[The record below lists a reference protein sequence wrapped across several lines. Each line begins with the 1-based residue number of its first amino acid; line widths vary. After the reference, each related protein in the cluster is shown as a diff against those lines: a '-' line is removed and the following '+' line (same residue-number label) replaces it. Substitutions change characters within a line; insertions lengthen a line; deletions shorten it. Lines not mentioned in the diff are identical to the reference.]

1 MTTAEKT
8 LSDAGA
14 VVDAVGGTEDPGRIG
29 VADGLVALAKAAT
42 QSAAAVKAGV
52 GLSAESVRIAVGR
65 SQVAPAKGDNR
76 FADPSWTDNPAYRR
90 VKQVYL
96 AWSAAVDSVV
106 DAADVDWRTRERA
119 RFAAGIL
126 TSSLAPTN
134 TLPGNPAALKRVIET
149 GGGSLVAGARHFV
162 DDLLHNGGMPK
173 QVDASGFKVGENM
186 ATTPGAVV
194 YRDEVCE
201 VLQYQPTTATVRT
214 RPVVM
219 IPPPINKYYFMDL
232 APGRSFIEHAVSKGI
247 PFFVISWRNP
257 RKEHADWNLDT
268 YAGAVLGAI
277 DVAREVSGSDDVIA
291 LGLCAGGIITA
302 TVLSHLAA
310 KGDGRVH
317 AVSFGVT
324 LLDWDVPAMVGAF
337 QSKGLLS
344 IARRKSRTAG
354 VLDARSLGT
363 VFTWMRPNELVWN
376 YWVNNYL
383 MGKQPPAFDI
393 LAWNDD
399 KTNLP
404 GRLHGQFLDIFAGNL
419 MVKPGGMEVLGT
431 PVDLSAVKIDTY
443 VTGGL
448 SDHLTPW
455 DGCYRATQL
464 FPGHST
470 FVLSPTGHIQTQVS
484 PPGNP
489 KSHYFIGGEPGP
501 DPHEWRDNAER
512 RAGTWWDH
520 WVEWVIER
528 AGAEKPAPKTLGS
541 RRHKV
546 LAPAP
551 GTYVLEP
558 A

>member
-1 MTTAEKT
+1 MTATAEM
-8 LSDAGA
+8 GA
-14 VVDAVGGTEDPGRIG
+14 VADAVGGTEDPGRIG
-29 VADGLVALAKAAT
+29 LADAVLAMTRVAAGSGAT
-42 QSAAAVKAGV
+42 VKAGA
-52 GLSAESVRIAVGR
+52 GLAVEGVKIVAGR
-65 SQVAPAKGDNR
+65 STVEPGRGDNR
-76 FADPSWTDNPAYRR
+76 FADPSWTENPGYRR
-90 VKQVYL
+90 LKQAYL
-96 AWSAAVDSVV
+96 AWSKAVDSVV
-106 DAADVDWRTRERA
+106 ESADVDWRTRERA

-134 TLPGNPAALKRVIET
+134 TLPGNPAALKRIIET

-173 QVDASGFKVGENM
+173 QVDTSGFKVGENL

-201 VLQYQPTTATVRT
+201 VIHYTPTTPRVRT
-214 RPVVM
+214 RPVIMV
-219 IPPPINKYYFMDL
+219 PPPINKYYFMDL

-247 PFFVISWRNP
+247 QFFVISWRNP
-257 RKEHADWNLDT
+257 RKEHAGWGLDT
-268 YAGAVLGAI
+268 YGEAVLGAI
-277 DVAREVSGSDDVIA
+277 DVACEITGSEDVIA
-291 LGLCAGGIITA
+291 LGLCAGGIITS
-302 TVLSHLAA
+302 TVLSHLAQQ
-310 KGDGRVH
+310 GDGRVH

-324 LLDWDVPAMVGAF
+324 LLDWDCPAMVGAF

-344 IARRKSRTAG
+344 IARRKSRRAG
-354 VLDARSLGT
+354 VLDARSLGS

-383 MGKQPPAFDI
+383 MGKNPPAFDI
-393 LAWNDD
+393 LAWNED

-404 GRLHGQFLDIFAGNL
+404 GRLHGQFLDIFEGNL
-419 MVKPGGMEVLGT
+419 LAKPGGVTVLGT
-431 PVDLSAVKIDTY
+431 PVDLSAVKIDNY

-464 FPGHST
+464 LAGRST

-489 KSHYFIGGEPGP
+489 KSHYFVGPEPGP
-501 DPHEWRDNAER
+501 DPHEWRAQAER
-512 RAGTWWDH
+512 RSGTWWDH
-520 WVEWVIER
+520 WVEWVTER
-528 AGAEKPAPKTLGS
+528 AGPEKAAPKALGS
-541 RRHKV
+541 RRHPV
-546 LAPAP
+546 LTPAP
-551 GTYVLEP
+551 GAYVLEP